1 MSNPVNEIACT
12 LIARDLS
19 RQFGDYA
26 AVQSIEI
33 TLKQGEVLGLLGPNG
48 AGKSTTMQM
57 LSGNL
62 APSQGSIQICGVD
75 LLDHPE
81 KAKQYIGYLPE
92 IPPLYKE
99 LTVDEYL
106 QFVAKLHGMES
117 SKILASVDR
126 VKGRCGLNH
135 VGKKLIGVLSKGFQQ
150 RVGIAQAI
158 IHEPKVIILDE
169 PSVGLD
175 PNQMKEIRDLI
186 RELGRSASIILST
199 HLLSEVETIC
209 DRVQI
214 LNKGGVVYSATLSDL
229 KQKRINLEQIFEQF
243 TLKNELIGDC

>member
-1 MSNPVNEIACT
+1 MNEFTCT
-12 LIARDLS
+12 LIAHDLS
-19 RQFGDYA
+19 RQFGQNM
-26 AVQSIEI
+26 AVQGIEI
-33 TLKQGEVLGLLGPNG
+33 ELKQGEVLGLLGPNG

-62 APSQGSIQICGVD
+62 APTRGSIRIRGID

-81 KAKQYIGYLPE
+81 KAKQHIGYLPE

-106 QFVAKLHGMES
+106 CFVARLHGVES
-117 SKILASVDR
+117 SQILDALAH
-126 VKGRCGLNH
+126 VKDRCGLSQ
-135 VGKKLIGVLSKGFQQ
+135 VGKKLIGILSKGFQQ

-158 IHEPKVIILDE
+158 IHQPKVIILDE

-175 PNQMKEIRDLI
+175 PNQIREIRELI
-186 RELGRSASIILST
+186 RELGKTASIILSP
-199 HLLSEVETIC
+199 HILSEVETIC

-214 LNKGGVVYSATLSDL
+214 LNKGGVVYSAALSDL
-229 KQKRINLEQIFEQF
+229 KQKSINLEQIFEQF
-243 TLKNELIGDC
+243 TLKKELVGDY